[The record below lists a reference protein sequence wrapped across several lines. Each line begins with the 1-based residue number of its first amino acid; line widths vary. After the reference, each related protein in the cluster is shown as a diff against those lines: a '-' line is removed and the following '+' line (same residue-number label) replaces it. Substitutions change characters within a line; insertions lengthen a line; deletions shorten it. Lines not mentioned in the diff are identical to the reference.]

1 MNDETKNKTQLIAEL
16 TQLRRQ
22 NAQLKALL
30 DNRHP
35 SNLDQL
41 SEYDRQTLTDK
52 LQQIGAVL
60 TSSLNY
66 ETVLDCLLEQV
77 DMLIPHSAACILLI
91 SDGVVRVARWHNY
104 TQFDAT
110 DSPALLTFKLKN
122 VPALRKMYETG
133 QPLVVSYTDKEPQW
147 VYAPGQSWTKSQ
159 ASTPIYIQDQIVG
172 FLKVDSNTPGF
183 FEAVLAQQLWGL
195 AEQASIALRNA
206 RLYEQARKEINKRVV
221 VLKKERNFVS
231 AVLDTVGALVMV
243 VTPKGRILRFNQA
256 CEQTTGYTFDEVKGK
271 FFWDIFLTSAEA
283 EKTKITFKSLQLAKS
298 PKSYESYWL
307 TKGGKQRIITW
318 SNNVLRGNENE
329 VEYIIST
336 GIDITERRQL
346 EERLLA
352 IHHLGRELNLLRDEV
367 DICNIALE
375 TASFLLPLKSSGYG
389 VFDEVT
395 NDLAY
400 YYYPIRGAPKV
411 IDLRLPLNREK
422 RLQALIEHSGEITD
436 ALEVDEAS
444 PATLRPD
451 GQVERFWLSAP
462 MKIGEKIVGVLDV
475 KSQEPD
481 AFSSNDQQLLQ
492 TLADQTAVAI
502 ENARLHRETNQ
513 RVDELATLSMI
524 SQTITSTLNLEV
536 TLTIITDHTIRLLDA
551 TAASVVLLDEERSD
565 LWFYT
570 ASGGVSDF
578 VRGIRLP
585 AGQGIVGWVIEHGE
599 PALVVDVSQD
609 PRFFGEIDQQTGFI
623 TRSVICIPLQTEQET
638 IGAIEVMNKTNGVFN
653 QEDLRLLS
661 WLATPA
667 TIAIENARLFE
678 AESKARQQAEILREA
693 TSTLTSTLDLNRLLD
708 SILIHLERVVPYDNA
723 YVFLQEQDLLKM
735 VAGRGSA
742 PIEQQ
747 IVGYQY
753 PANNPIYQEIRR
765 TSRPVILADAQ
776 NDERIKSWRNV
787 DHIRGWMG
795 VPLITANKVIGCL
808 TLNSRQTAA
817 FDQTEASLAQA
828 FAHQAT
834 VAIQNAQ
841 LFEQVRASHR
851 QLRSLSHRLVQVQE
865 TERRH
870 IARELH
876 DEAGQALT
884 SLMVGLRLLE
894 RDAADNPQ
902 SVIERVNQLKSTTN
916 DVLENLHRLAMDLR
930 PATLDHLGLTAAL
943 RQYIEI
949 FSRQHNIKTQFE
961 IVGLDDAAA
970 RLPPAFETNLYRI
983 VQEALTN
990 VVRHAKATRVDVLLE
1005 RRDNQMI
1012 TIIEDNGVGFDSE
1025 AAGSGRLG
1033 LLGMRERAEMMGG
1046 SLVIEST
1053 LGANTTI
1060 YVEVPYDDTNIDI
1073 R

>member
-1 MNDETKNKTQLIAEL
+1 MIDDTKSQTQLIAEL
-16 TQLRRQ
+16 TELRRQ

-30 DNRHP
+30 DNRYP
-35 SNLDQL
+35 TDTIQL
-41 SEYDRQTLTDK
+41 SDHNPQSLTEK

-60 TSSLNY
+60 TGSLNY
-66 ETVLDCLLEQV
+66 EIVLDCMLEQIEV
-77 DMLIPHSAACILLI
+77 VVPHSAACILLI
-91 SDGVVRVARWHNY
+91 SDGVVRVARWHHY
-104 TQFDAT
+104 TQFDAAE
-110 DSPALLTFKLKN
+110 SPALLTLSIKDFS
-122 VPALRKMYETG
+122 ALRKMHETG
-133 QPLVVSYTDKEPQW
+133 QPVITPQADDEPEW
-147 VYAPGQSWTKSQ
+147 IFPPGQNWTKSQ
-159 ASTPIYIQDQIVG
+159 ACTPIYVQDQIIG
-172 FLKVDSNTPGF
+172 FLKVDSHIPDF
-183 FEAVLAQQLWGL
+183 FGPDVAQQLWGF

-206 RLYEQARKEINKRVV
+206 RLYNQARKEINKRVV

-243 VTPKGRILRFNQA
+243 VNPQGRILRFNQA
-256 CEQTTGYTFDEVKGK
+256 CEQTTGYAFDEVKGK
-271 FFWDIFLTSAEA
+271 YFWDMFLVSGEA
-283 EKTKITFKSLQLAKS
+283 EKTKAAFKSLQLGKS
-298 PKSYESYWL
+298 SKSYESCWI
-307 TKGGKQRIITW
+307 TKAGKQRIITW
-318 SNNVLRGNENE
+318 SNNVLRNSEAE

-367 DICNIALE
+367 DISNIALE

-389 VFDEVT
+389 VFDEVS

-400 YYYPIRGAPKV
+400 YYYPVRGVPKM
-411 IDLRLPLNREK
+411 IDLRLPLDREK
-422 RLQALIEHSGEITD
+422 RIQMLIDHSGEITN
-436 ALEVDEAS
+436 ALEGDKA
-444 PATLRPD
+444 ALRE
-451 GQVERFWLSAP
+451 QTERSWLSAP
-462 MKIGEKIVGVLDV
+462 MKVGERLVGVLDI
-475 KSQEPD
+475 KSQEAD

-551 TAASVVLLDEERSD
+551 MAASVVLLDEARSD

-585 AGQGIVGWVIEHGE
+585 AGHGIVGWVIEHGE
-599 PALVVDVSQD
+599 PALVSNVSQD
-609 PRFFGEIDQQTGFI
+609 PRFFGDIDQQTGFT

-638 IGAIEVMNKTNGVFN
+638 IGAIEVMNKTTGTFT

-678 AESKARQQAEILREA
+678 AESEARQQAEILREA

-723 YVFLQEQDLLKM
+723 YVFLQEQDHLKM
-735 VAGRGSA
+735 VAGRGPASTE
-742 PIEQQ
+742 EQA
-747 IVGYQY
+747 IGHQY

-776 NDERIKSWRNV
+776 TDDRIKSWRNV
-787 DHIRGWMG
+787 DDIRGWMG

-808 TLNSRQTAA
+808 TLNSQNLAA
-817 FDQTEASLAQA
+817 FDHTEASLAQA
-828 FAHQAT
+828 FANQAT
-834 VAIQNAQ
+834 IAIQNAQ

-851 QLRSLSHRLVQVQE
+851 QLQSLSHRLVQVQE
-865 TERRH
+865 MERRH

-894 RDAADNPQ
+894 RDATDDPQ
-902 SVIERVNQLKSTTN
+902 SVIERINILKSTTN
-916 DVLENLHRLAMDLR
+916 DVLENLHRLAIDLR
-930 PATLDHLGLTAAL
+930 PASLDHLGLTAAL
-943 RQYIEI
+943 RQYIES
-949 FSRQHNIKTQFE
+949 FSRQHNLKTQFE
-961 IVGLDDAAA
+961 VVGLDDAAA
-970 RLPPAFETNLYRI
+970 RLPAAFETNLYRI

-990 VVRHAKATRVDVLLE
+990 VVRHAQATQVDVLLE
-1005 RRDNQMI
+1005 RRDNHMI
-1012 TIIEDNGVGFDSE
+1012 TIIEDNGVGFDPE

-1053 LGANTTI
+1053 MGSNTTI
-1060 YVEVPYDDTNIDI
+1060 YVEVPYDNTNTDF
-1073 R
+1073 